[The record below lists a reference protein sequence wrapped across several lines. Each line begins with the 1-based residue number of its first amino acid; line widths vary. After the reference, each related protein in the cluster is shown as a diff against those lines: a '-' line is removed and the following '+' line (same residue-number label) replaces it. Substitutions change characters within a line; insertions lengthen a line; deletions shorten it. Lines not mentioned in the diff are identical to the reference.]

1 MNNYVTEAIN
11 LKSYNLND
19 ADKIIV
25 MYSKENGLIKGVAKG
40 IKKPK
45 SKLYAITIFSED
57 NEGWYRPIGHANQS

>member
-45 SKLYAITIFSED
+45 SKIAKNLIIS
-57 NEGWYRPIGHANQS
+57 P